1 MMAGKENSAMTILM
15 DFAKPCKGKLIG
27 SVVLAVLGALCGMI
41 PYIAVSRGIIMIC
54 HEDYA
59 FSKLAFLALIALAG
73 YLGQVWF
80 GTFSTM
86 KSHESAFIIL
96 RNIRM
101 AITEKLSRV
110 PMGTILDTPSGKF
123 KTIIVDT
130 VEKLELPLAHMVPEL
145 TANILIPV
153 LMLVYLF
160 SLDWRLALI
169 SLVTI
174 PVGAFCYMG
183 MMKDYEKRYA
193 RVLAA
198 GKNMDAATVEYIGG
212 IEVVKTFNQG
222 ERSYKKYA
230 DAVAENEAA
239 KATWFKQTNGY
250 YVMGLSILTATLV
263 GVLPLGS
270 WLFINGRVE
279 AGTLIT
285 CIILALG
292 LVKPLIQALQYTDSL
307 AMVDS
312 TVKEVGN
319 LLDEPEL
326 VRPTERAVLAD
337 ADVSFD
343 HVTFRYK
350 ETEVLHGISFDC
362 AKNGMTAIV
371 GPSGSGK
378 STFTNRIK
386 KRFGDDV
393 VVLYHDNYYRRQDG
407 IPFEQRVTVNYDH
420 PDSLET
426 ELLVEHLKLLRQG
439 KAIDCPVYD
448 YSQHNRSDKILHITP
463 SPVIL
468 VEGILLLADPRVRE
482 LLDIK
487 VYVEADAD
495 ERILRRISRDVEER
509 GRDLNGIIK
518 QYLNTVKPMH
528 YLYVE
533 PTRSKADIVINSGKN
548 DVAFDLFVSKI
559 SMELEKRKQG

>member
-59 FSKLAFLALIALAG
+59 FSKLAFLALIAFTG

-212 IEVVKTFNQG
+212 ILVQADQRLLCDGAFHPDGNACGRAAFGKLALYKRKS
-222 ERSYKKYA
+222 RSGYA
-230 DAVAENEAA
+230 DHLHHSRPWTR
-239 KATWFKQTNGY
+239 KT
-250 YVMGLSILTATLV
+250 
-263 GVLPLGS
+263 
-270 WLFINGRVE
+270 
-279 AGTLIT
+279 
-285 CIILALG
+285 
-292 LVKPLIQALQYTDSL
+292 TDS
-307 AMVDS
+307 
-312 TVKEVGN
+312 GI
-319 LLDEPEL
+319 
-326 VRPTERAVLAD
+326 AV
-337 ADVSFD
+337 
-343 HVTFRYK
+343 HRQPG
-350 ETEVLHGISFDC
+350 HGGFHR
-362 AKNGMTAIV
+362 K
-371 GPSGSGK
+371 
-378 STFTNRIK
+378 
-386 KRFGDDV
+386 
-393 VVLYHDNYYRRQDG
+393 
-407 IPFEQRVTVNYDH
+407 
-420 PDSLET
+420 
-426 ELLVEHLKLLRQG
+426 
-439 KAIDCPVYD
+439 
-448 YSQHNRSDKILHITP
+448 
-463 SPVIL
+463 
-468 VEGILLLADPRVRE
+468 
-482 LLDIK
+482 
-487 VYVEADAD
+487 
-495 ERILRRISRDVEER
+495 R
-509 GRDLNGIIK
+509 GR
-518 QYLNTVKPMH
+518 
-528 YLYVE
+528 E
-533 PTRSKADIVINSGKN
+533 SSG
-548 DVAFDLFVSKI
+548 
-559 SMELEKRKQG
+559 

>member
-1 MMAGKENSAMTILM
+1 MAGKENSAMTILM

-145 TANILIPV
+145 TANILIPI

-198 GKNMDAATVEYIGG
+198 GKTWMPQRWNTSAA
-212 IEVVKTFNQG
+212 
-222 ERSYKKYA
+222 
-230 DAVAENEAA
+230 
-239 KATWFKQTNGY
+239 
-250 YVMGLSILTATLV
+250 
-263 GVLPLGS
+263 
-270 WLFINGRVE
+270 
-279 AGTLIT
+279 
-285 CIILALG
+285 
-292 LVKPLIQALQYTDSL
+292 
-307 AMVDS
+307 
-312 TVKEVGN
+312 
-319 LLDEPEL
+319 
-326 VRPTERAVLAD
+326 
-337 ADVSFD
+337 
-343 HVTFRYK
+343 
-350 ETEVLHGISFDC
+350 
-362 AKNGMTAIV
+362 
-371 GPSGSGK
+371 
-378 STFTNRIK
+378 
-386 KRFGDDV
+386 
-393 VVLYHDNYYRRQDG
+393 
-407 IPFEQRVTVNYDH
+407 
-420 PDSLET
+420 
-426 ELLVEHLKLLRQG
+426 
-439 KAIDCPVYD
+439 
-448 YSQHNRSDKILHITP
+448 
-463 SPVIL
+463 
-468 VEGILLLADPRVRE
+468 
-482 LLDIK
+482 
-487 VYVEADAD
+487 
-495 ERILRRISRDVEER
+495 
-509 GRDLNGIIK
+509 
-518 QYLNTVKPMH
+518 
-528 YLYVE
+528 
-533 PTRSKADIVINSGKN
+533 SKW
-548 DVAFDLFVSKI
+548 
-559 SMELEKRKQG
+559 